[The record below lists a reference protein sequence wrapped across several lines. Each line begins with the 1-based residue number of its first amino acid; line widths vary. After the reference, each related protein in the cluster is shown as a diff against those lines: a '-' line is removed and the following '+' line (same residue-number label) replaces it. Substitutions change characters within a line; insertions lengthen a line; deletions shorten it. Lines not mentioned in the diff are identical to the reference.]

1 MEAGG
6 DNIVDIIRG
15 NGRRGRKAKATDTD
29 TVRERDGEG
38 AKEIGAISSRLR
50 R

>member
-1 MEAGG
+1 MEAAG

-15 NGRRGRKAKATDTD
+15 MGRRK
-29 TVRERDGEG
+29 RERERKG

>member
-1 MEAGG
+1 MEARG

-15 NGRRGRKAKATDTD
+15 NGRRE
-29 TVRERDGEG
+29 RERDGEG